1 MNPTVK
7 EKIHNLVYS
16 RKFELF
22 IMFIILINCVAIGME
37 TYGQRQ
43 VLTNINFV
51 CLIIYTIEISLRFT
65 VRESLKGFFTDG
77 WNLFDLFVVVAGYIP
92 DCRHQGSACIPDPQ
106 AVQNQSRTS
115 SDYFRNDQIY
125 ESSDLQRHGNA
136 DFHVCFRH
144 CRDLYVQTSFTGH
157 CNT

>member
-77 WNLFDLFVVVAGYIP
+77 WNLFDLFASGFCVYS
-92 DCRHQGSACIPDPQ
+92 GS
-106 AVQNQSRTS
+106 S
-115 SDYFRNDQIY
+115 SCSKPIWNF
-125 ESSDLQRHGNA
+125 
-136 DFHVCFRH
+136 V
-144 CRDLYVQTSFTGH
+144 
-157 CNT
+157 